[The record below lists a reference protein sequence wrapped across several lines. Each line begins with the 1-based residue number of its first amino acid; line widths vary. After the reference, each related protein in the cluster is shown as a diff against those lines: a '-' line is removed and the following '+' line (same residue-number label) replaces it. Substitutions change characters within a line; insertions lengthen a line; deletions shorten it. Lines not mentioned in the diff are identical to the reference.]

1 MVKLNV
7 ERFGQ
12 PQPYQCVPTCLKMV
26 LEYIRANHGN
36 KIPRLSIKTIS
47 RIVKT
52 TKDGTIPKDVERMNE
67 ALRKANPSIEFEVK
81 LLSRFPEI
89 LQELN
94 ENNNPVMVWINN
106 VEPPDI
112 VWHAVVVIGFNPET
126 NEVYYNDPWDNS
138 EKSEDAGIF
147 SKKWGVQSRMVKVLI
162 GKKKQRHVDEWA
174 LKNVDGENGE

>member
-1 MVKLNV
+1 
-7 ERFGQ
+7 
-12 PQPYQCVPTCLKMV
+12 
-26 LEYIRANHGN
+26 
-36 KIPRLSIKTIS
+36 
-47 RIVKT
+47 
-52 TKDGTIPKDVERMNE
+52 MNE

-112 VWHAVVVIGFNPET
+112 VWHAVVVIGFNPGT

-162 GKKKQRHVDEWA
+162 GKKKQRHVDEWT